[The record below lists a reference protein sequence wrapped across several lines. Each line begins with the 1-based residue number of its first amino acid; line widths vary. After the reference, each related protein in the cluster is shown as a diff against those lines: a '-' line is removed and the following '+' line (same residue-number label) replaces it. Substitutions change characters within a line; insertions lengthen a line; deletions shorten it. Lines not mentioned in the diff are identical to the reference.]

1 MRAVFLIMIG
11 VSLSF
16 ASDIFVD
23 SKTGLTWQD
32 NSAVKETKMI
42 WQDAM
47 SYCSELNLGG
57 YSDWR
62 LPNIKELQSIVDISR
77 YKLAI
82 KKDFKYVNT
91 SDFYWSSS
99 VYVSGT
105 KRAWV
110 VYFETGRTYYDTK
123 TYKYYVRCVRGRQ

>member
-1 MRAVFLIMIG
+1 MIG
-11 VSLSF
+11 ISLSF
-16 ASDIFVD
+16 ASEILND

-32 NSAVKETKMI
+32 NSAVKETKMT

-77 YKLAI
+77 YKPAI
-82 KKDFKYVNT
+82 KKGFKYVST
-91 SDFYWSSS
+91 SDYFWSSS
-99 VYVSGT
+99 VYVSNT
-105 KRAWV
+105 KSAWIV
-110 VYFETGRTYYDTK
+110 GFESGLTDNYSK
-123 TYKYYVRCVRGRQ
+123 TDKYYVRCVRGRQ